1 MGESAWIT
9 ASEQVSY
16 ARLLGP
22 RCCSIPQSPAHRAI
36 GIVQPP
42 RVGLEVV
49 AGPIRVKL
57 YGGFKEQG
65 CVLPPHLAPKNR
77 GSGAKSLE
85 EWELARHEISPGK
98 LGFPACTRIDAVQ
111 ECRGSTAIPL
121 WFGGC
126 TGRGPFSASSAEIA
140 GGRGGGGL
148 FSCRCDI
155 T

>member
-85 EWELARHEISPGK
+85 EWELARHEISPGN